1 MSLSALDVRPELMRS
16 WSRKFTTEQISAV
29 LSDYQSGQFTGP
41 QLQRRYGIGHNTL
54 YRWVRKF
61 KALPDPRKDPAYLQQ
76 EVTRLKALVVEL
88 ALANKQLAD
97 ERRAGQH

>member
-1 MSLSALDVRPELMRS
+1 MSRTIELRPEVARG
-16 WSRKFTTEQISAV
+16 WSRKFSTEQISAV

-61 KALPDPRKDPAYLQQ
+61 KALPDATQDPAFLRQ
-76 EVTRLKALVVEL
+76 EVSRLRALVVEL

-97 ERRAGQH
+97 EKRAGQH